1 MTPEKKQTGK
11 GSTVQLQVLYLLLL
25 VLFTTTAAPAA
36 DSHRTP
42 KELIQYVEDAKNLG
56 LNEDEIRRNAIAAG
70 WNKDKVGEALAIVR
84 FLGESSTRPAA
95 TGQEGPKKPTT
106 EPDGYRIGPGDVL
119 QIVVWK
125 EPEASVPNVVVRA
138 DGKITVPLVKEIE
151 VGGMTPTEVEK
162 LLTEK
167 LEQKFIRGADV
178 TVVPKEINSMKAYLV
193 GQVKKEGPLSIQSSM
208 TVLQALNAAGGLT
221 DFAKRKKIY
230 VLRNDNGKQIRLPF
244 DYEAV
249 LRGERAELN
258 VVLKPEDTIVVP

>member
-1 MTPEKKQTGK
+1 MAK
-11 GSTVQLQVLYLLLL
+11 LQVFCLLCL
-25 VLFTTTAAPAA
+25 VLILAAPLAVSA
-36 DSHRTP
+36 DDRQTP

-56 LNEDEIRRNAIAAG
+56 LKEEEIRQNAIAAG

-84 FLGESSTRPAA
+84 FLGESSTRPS
-95 TGQEGPKKPTT
+95 TTSKDGPKRPST

-162 LLTEK
+162 MLTAK
-167 LEQKFIRGADV
+167 LEQKYIRGADV
-178 TVVPKEINSMKAYLV
+178 TVIPKEINSMKVYLV
-193 GQVKKEGPLSIQSSM
+193 GQVKKEGPVSIQSSM

-249 LRGERAELN
+249 LRGERTELN
-258 VVLKPEDTIVVP
+258 VLLKPEDTIVVP